1 MSGALPFFFP
11 RNAVWMQ
18 ERQRYSLC
26 LKHTLNNLLQAP
38 HFTKGDLDQI
48 AQRLTPTKL
57 RLFNPHATILGNHDV
72 NVLMAALQEVGLV
85 SPSVIY
91 HHCCYTVCTSG
102 IWSVQREMSVYRNSS
117 GRTSGIRA
125 FASLTYQAAGD

>member
-1 MSGALPFFFP
+1 
-11 RNAVWMQ
+11 MQ

-48 AQRLTPTKL
+48 AHRLTPTKL

-72 NVLMAALQEVGLV
+72 NVLTAALQDVGLV
-85 SPSVIY
+85 SPSII
-91 HHCCYTVCTSG
+91 HHHRCHTLCTIG
-102 IWSVQREMSVYRNSS
+102 NGSVQHEMNVHRNSS
-117 GRTSGIRA
+117 GMTSGIRA
-125 FASLTYQAAGD
+125 SARSTYQAAGD